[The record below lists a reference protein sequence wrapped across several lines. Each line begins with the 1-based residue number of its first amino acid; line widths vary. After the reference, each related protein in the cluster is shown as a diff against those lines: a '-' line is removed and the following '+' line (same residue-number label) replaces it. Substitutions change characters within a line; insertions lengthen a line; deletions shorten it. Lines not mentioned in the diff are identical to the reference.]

1 MLLMRSC
8 RAFMRSIT
16 APHVIVTALLI
27 LILIASCRH
36 FTIAQAAA
44 DKGLVEL
51 ESIDVDP
58 KRPERRD
65 FGSLTLLSAF
75 QLASKD
81 KRFGGLSG
89 LSVGRD
95 GRLYAVSDQGY
106 WLSASMLLDPD
117 GALKDLVDWR
127 IAPILTTTKLP
138 VSGRLRDAEALAQ
151 ARDGSFLV
159 AFEGLHRI
167 WRYSPPPK
175 TFESTPVSVQIP
187 SAVAQAPSN
196 GGIEAL
202 ATLADGRLLIIA
214 EELENPDGSVKA
226 WVLDDGQFTELSYL
240 PAKGFRVT
248 DCAALNDGDVLV
260 LERRYVPF
268 GILSA
273 RLTRVKA
280 GSLRPGAKLAGKE
293 LLKLEQPLA
302 VENFEGIAVQ
312 QTSNGTMIFIVSDDN
327 YSSFQQTLLLQF
339 LLPDSDP

>member
-1 MLLMRSC
+1 MDRKTTHA
-8 RAFMRSIT
+8 R
-16 APHVIVTALLI
+16 
-27 LILIASCRH
+27 
-36 FTIAQAAA
+36 
-44 DKGLVEL
+44 LVEL
-51 ESIDVDP
+51 VPIEVDR
-58 KRPERRD
+58 KRVERRN
-65 FGSLTLLSAF
+65 FGALTLLSAF

-89 LSVGRD
+89 LSVGPD
-95 GRLYAVSDQGY
+95 GRLYAVSDHGF

-138 VSGRLRDAEALAQ
+138 VRGRLRDAEALAQ

-159 AFEGLHRI
+159 AFEDLHRI
-167 WRYSPPPK
+167 WRYSPPPE

-226 WVLDDGQFTELSYL
+226 WVLDDGRFTELSYL

-273 RLTRVKA
+273 RLTRVTA
-280 GSLRPGAKLAGKE
+280 GSLRPGAKVAGKE

-339 LLPDSDP
+339 LLSDSDP

>member
-1 MLLMRSC
+1 MNLMWAILVRVLVSFSLVSC
-8 RAFMRSIT
+8 SD
-16 APHVIVTALLI
+16 
-27 LILIASCRH
+27 
-36 FTIAQAAA
+36 AAVDRKTTHA
-44 DKGLVEL
+44 RLVEL
-51 ESIDVDP
+51 VPIDVDP
-58 KRPERRD
+58 KRVERRN
-65 FGSLTLLSAF
+65 FGALTLLSAF
-75 QLASKD
+75 QLVSKD

-95 GRLYAVSDQGY
+95 GRLYAVSDHGY
-106 WLSASMLLDPD
+106 WLSASMLLGPD
-117 GALKDLVDWR
+117 DALKDLVDWR

-138 VSGRLRDAEALAQ
+138 VSGRLRDAEALTQ

-167 WRYSPPPK
+167 SRYSPPPK

-226 WVLDDGQFTELSYL
+226 WVHDDGQFTELSYL

-273 RLTRVKA
+273 RLTLVKA

-327 YSSFQQTLLLQF
+327 YSRFQQTLLLQF

>member
-1 MLLMRSC
+1 MNLMWAIIIRVLVSFCLVSC
-8 RAFMRSIT
+8 SD
-16 APHVIVTALLI
+16 
-27 LILIASCRH
+27 
-36 FTIAQAAA
+36 AAVDRKTTHA
-44 DKGLVEL
+44 RLVEL
-51 ESIDVDP
+51 VPIDVDP
-58 KRPERRD
+58 KRVERRN
-65 FGSLTLLSAF
+65 FGALTLLSAF
-75 QLASKD
+75 QLVSKD

-95 GRLYAVSDQGY
+95 GRLYAVSDHGY
-106 WLSASMLLDPD
+106 WLSASMLLGPD
-117 GALKDLVDWR
+117 DALKDLVDWR
-127 IAPILTTTKLP
+127 IAPILTTAKLP
-138 VSGRLRDAEALAQ
+138 VSGRLRDAESLTQ

-167 WRYSPPPK
+167 SRYSPPPK

-187 SAVAQAPSN
+187 SAVVQAPSN

-248 DCAALNDGDVLV
+248 DCAALNNGDVLV

-273 RLTRVKA
+273 RLTRVTA

-312 QTSNGTMIFIVSDDN
+312 QTSHGTMIFIVSDDN

>member
-1 MLLMRSC
+1 MLAQQMNLMWAILVRVLVSFSLVSC
-8 RAFMRSIT
+8 SD
-16 APHVIVTALLI
+16 
-27 LILIASCRH
+27 
-36 FTIAQAAA
+36 AAVDRKTTHA
-44 DKGLVEL
+44 RLVEL
-51 ESIDVDP
+51 VPIDVDP
-58 KRPERRD
+58 KRVERRN
-65 FGSLTLLSAF
+65 FGALTLLSAF
-75 QLASKD
+75 QLVSKD

-95 GRLYAVSDQGY
+95 GRLYAVSDHGY
-106 WLSASMLLDPD
+106 WLSASMLLGPD
-117 GALKDLVDWR
+117 DALKDLVDWR

-138 VSGRLRDAEALAQ
+138 VRGRLRDAEALAQ

-167 WRYSPPPK
+167 SLYSPPPE

-248 DCAALNDGDVLV
+248 DCAALNNGDVLV

-273 RLTRVKA
+273 RLTRVTA

-339 LLPDSDP
+339 LLPHSDP

>member
-1 MLLMRSC
+1 MNLMWAILVRVLVSFSLVSC
-8 RAFMRSIT
+8 SD
-16 APHVIVTALLI
+16 
-27 LILIASCRH
+27 
-36 FTIAQAAA
+36 AAVDRKTTHA
-44 DKGLVEL
+44 RLVEL
-51 ESIDVDP
+51 VPIDVDP
-58 KRPERRD
+58 KRVERRN
-65 FGSLTLLSAF
+65 FGALTLLSAF

-95 GRLYAVSDQGY
+95 GRLYAVSDHGY
-106 WLSASMLLDPD
+106 WLSASMLLGPD
-117 GALKDLVDWR
+117 DALKDLVDWR

-138 VSGRLRDAEALAQ
+138 VRGRLRDAEALAQ

-167 WRYSPPPK
+167 SLYSPPPE

-248 DCAALNDGDVLV
+248 DCAALNNGDVLV

-273 RLTRVKA
+273 RLTRVKG

-339 LLPDSDP
+339 LLPHSDP

>member
-1 MLLMRSC
+1 MNLMWAIIARILVSFSLVSC
-8 RAFMRSIT
+8 SD
-16 APHVIVTALLI
+16 
-27 LILIASCRH
+27 
-36 FTIAQAAA
+36 AAVDRKTTHA
-44 DKGLVEL
+44 RLVEL
-51 ESIDVDP
+51 VPIDVDP
-58 KRPERRD
+58 KRVERRN
-65 FGSLTLLSAF
+65 FGALTLLSAF

-95 GRLYAVSDQGY
+95 GRLYAVSDHGY
-106 WLSASMLLDPD
+106 WLSASMLLGPD
-117 GALKDLVDWR
+117 DALKDLVDWR

-167 WRYSPPPK
+167 SLYSPPPE

-273 RLTRVKA
+273 RLTRVTA
-280 GSLRPGAKLAGKE
+280 GSLRPGAKVAGKE

-339 LLPDSDP
+339 LLPHSDP

>member
-1 MLLMRSC
+1 VDRKTTHA
-8 RAFMRSIT
+8 R
-16 APHVIVTALLI
+16 
-27 LILIASCRH
+27 
-36 FTIAQAAA
+36 
-44 DKGLVEL
+44 LVEL
-51 ESIDVDP
+51 VPIEVDR
-58 KRPERRD
+58 KRVERRN
-65 FGSLTLLSAF
+65 FGALTLLSAF

-89 LSVGRD
+89 LSVGPD
-95 GRLYAVSDQGY
+95 GRVYAVSDQSY

-117 GALKDLVDWR
+117 ALKDLVDWR

-167 WRYSPPPK
+167 SLCSPPPK

-248 DCAALNDGDVLV
+248 DCAALNNGDMLV

-280 GSLRPGAKLAGKE
+280 GSLRPGSKLAGKE

-312 QTSNGTMIFIVSDDN
+312 QTSNETMIFIVSDDN

-339 LLPDSDP
+339 LLPHSDP

>member
-1 MLLMRSC
+1 MNLMWAIIARILVSFSLVSC
-8 RAFMRSIT
+8 SD
-16 APHVIVTALLI
+16 
-27 LILIASCRH
+27 
-36 FTIAQAAA
+36 AAVDRKTTHA
-44 DKGLVEL
+44 RLVEL
-51 ESIDVDP
+51 VPIDVDP
-58 KRPERRD
+58 KRVDRRN
-65 FGSLTLLSAF
+65 FGALTLLSAF

-95 GRLYAVSDQGY
+95 GRLYAVSDHGY
-106 WLSASMLLDPD
+106 WLSASILLGPD
-117 GALKDLVDWR
+117 DALKDLVDWR

-138 VSGRLRDAEALAQ
+138 VRGRLRDAEALAQ

-167 WRYSPPPK
+167 SLYSPPPE

-248 DCAALNDGDVLV
+248 DCAALNNGDVLV

-273 RLTRVKA
+273 RLTRVTA
-280 GSLRPGAKLAGKE
+280 GSLRPGAKVAGKE

-339 LLPDSDP
+339 LLPHSDP

>member
-1 MLLMRSC
+1 MNMMWAIIVRVLVSFSLVSC
-8 RAFMRSIT
+8 SD
-16 APHVIVTALLI
+16 
-27 LILIASCRH
+27 
-36 FTIAQAAA
+36 AAVDRKTTHA
-44 DKGLVEL
+44 RLVEL
-51 ESIDVDP
+51 VPIDVDR
-58 KRPERRD
+58 KRVERRN
-65 FGSLTLLSAF
+65 FGALTLLSAF
-75 QLASKD
+75 QLTSKD

-89 LSVGRD
+89 LSVGPD

-106 WLSASMLLDPD
+106 WLSASMLLGPD
-117 GALKDLVDWR
+117 DALKDLVDWR

-159 AFEGLHRI
+159 AFEGFHRI

-273 RLTRVKA
+273 RLTLVKA
-280 GSLRPGAKLAGKE
+280 GSLQPGAKLAGKE

>member
-1 MLLMRSC
+1 MNLMWAIIVRVLVSFSLVSC
-8 RAFMRSIT
+8 SD
-16 APHVIVTALLI
+16 
-27 LILIASCRH
+27 
-36 FTIAQAAA
+36 AAVDRKTTHA
-44 DKGLVEL
+44 RLVEL
-51 ESIDVDP
+51 VPIEVDR
-58 KRPERRD
+58 KRVERRN
-65 FGSLTLLSAF
+65 FGALTLLSAF
-75 QLASKD
+75 QLTSKD

-95 GRLYAVSDQGY
+95 GRLYAVSDHGY
-106 WLSASMLLDPD
+106 WLSASMLLGPD
-117 GALKDLVDWR
+117 DALKDLVDWR

-138 VSGRLRDAEALAQ
+138 VRGRLRDAEALAQ

-167 WRYSPPPK
+167 SLYSPPPN
-175 TFESTPVSVQIP
+175 TFESIPVSVEIPSAVGRAPIP

-248 DCAALNDGDVLV
+248 DCAALKDGDVLV

-339 LLPDSDP
+339 LLPHSDP

>member
-1 MLLMRSC
+1 MLSQRLNLTWAIIARILVSLSLISC
-8 RAFMRSIT
+8 SGAAGDRLT
-16 APHVIVTALLI
+16 AHP
-27 LILIASCRH
+27 R
-36 FTIAQAAA
+36 
-44 DKGLVEL
+44 LVEL
-51 ESIDVDP
+51 IPIDVDP
-58 KRPERRD
+58 KRPERRT
-65 FGSLTLLSAF
+65 FGSLTLVSAF
-75 QLASKD
+75 HLASKD

-89 LSVGRD
+89 LSIGTD
-95 GRLYAVSDQGY
+95 GGLYAVSDRGY
-106 WLSASMLLDPD
+106 WLSARMLQDPN
-117 GALKDLVDWR
+117 GALKDLVEWR
-127 IAPILTTTKLP
+127 IAPILTTTKTP
-138 VSGRLRDAEALAQ
+138 VRGRLRDAEALAQ

-159 AFEGLHRI
+159 AFEGFHRI

-187 SAVAQAPSN
+187 PAAAQAPSN

-202 ATLADGRLLIIA
+202 TTLADGRLLIIA

-226 WVLDDGQFTELSYL
+226 WVLDDRQFTELSYL

-248 DCAALNDGDVLV
+248 DCAALDNGDVLV

-280 GSLRPGAKLAGKE
+280 DSLRPGAKLAGKE

-327 YSSFQQTLLLQF
+327 YSRFQQTLLLQF
-339 LLPDSDP
+339 LLSPSDL

>member
-1 MLLMRSC
+1 MNLMWAILVRVLVSFSLVSC
-8 RAFMRSIT
+8 SD
-16 APHVIVTALLI
+16 
-27 LILIASCRH
+27 
-36 FTIAQAAA
+36 AAVDRKTTHA
-44 DKGLVEL
+44 RLVEL
-51 ESIDVDP
+51 VPIDVDP
-58 KRPERRD
+58 KRVERRN
-65 FGSLTLLSAF
+65 FGALTLLSAF
-75 QLASKD
+75 QLVSKD

-95 GRLYAVSDQGY
+95 GRLYAVSDHGY
-106 WLSASMLLDPD
+106 WLSASMLLGPD
-117 GALKDLVDWR
+117 DALKDLVDWR

-167 WRYSPPPK
+167 SRYSPPPK

-273 RLTRVKA
+273 RLTRVTA

>member
-1 MLLMRSC
+1 MLAQQMNLMWAIIVRVLVSFSLVSC
-8 RAFMRSIT
+8 SD
-16 APHVIVTALLI
+16 
-27 LILIASCRH
+27 
-36 FTIAQAAA
+36 AAVDRKTTHA
-44 DKGLVEL
+44 RLVEL
-51 ESIDVDP
+51 VPIDVDP
-58 KRPERRD
+58 KRVDRRN
-65 FGSLTLLSAF
+65 FGALTLLSAF

-95 GRLYAVSDQGY
+95 GRLYAVSDHGY
-106 WLSASMLLDPD
+106 WLSASMLLGPGD
-117 GALKDLVDWR
+117 ALKDLVDWR

-138 VSGRLRDAEALAQ
+138 VRGRLRDAEALAQ

-167 WRYSPPPK
+167 SLYSPPPE

-248 DCAALNDGDVLV
+248 DCAALNNGDVLV

-273 RLTRVKA
+273 RLTLVKA
-280 GSLRPGAKLAGKE
+280 GGLRPGAKLAGKE

-339 LLPDSDP
+339 LLPDFDP

>member
-1 MLLMRSC
+1 MLAQQMNLMWAILVRVLVSFSLVSC
-8 RAFMRSIT
+8 SD
-16 APHVIVTALLI
+16 
-27 LILIASCRH
+27 
-36 FTIAQAAA
+36 AAVDRKTTHA
-44 DKGLVEL
+44 RLVEL
-51 ESIDVDP
+51 VPIDVDP
-58 KRPERRD
+58 KRVERRN
-65 FGSLTLLSAF
+65 FGALTLLSAF

-95 GRLYAVSDQGY
+95 GRLYAVSDHGY
-106 WLSASMLLDPD
+106 WLSASILLGPD
-117 GALKDLVDWR
+117 DALKDLVDWR

-138 VSGRLRDAEALAQ
+138 VRGRLRDAEALAQ

-167 WRYSPPPK
+167 SLYSPPPE

-248 DCAALNDGDVLV
+248 DCAALNNGDVLV

-273 RLTRVKA
+273 RLTRVTA
-280 GSLRPGAKLAGKE
+280 GSLRPGAKVAGKE

-327 YSSFQQTLLLQF
+327 YSSLQQTLLLQF
-339 LLPDSDP
+339 LLPHSHP

>member
-1 MLLMRSC
+1 MLAQQMNMMWAIIVRVLVSFSLVSC
-8 RAFMRSIT
+8 SD
-16 APHVIVTALLI
+16 
-27 LILIASCRH
+27 
-36 FTIAQAAA
+36 AAVDRKTTHA
-44 DKGLVEL
+44 RLVEL
-51 ESIDVDP
+51 VPIDVDR
-58 KRPERRD
+58 KRVERRN
-65 FGSLTLLSAF
+65 FGALTLLSAF
-75 QLASKD
+75 QLTSKD

-95 GRLYAVSDQGY
+95 GRLYAVSDHGY
-106 WLSASMLLDPD
+106 WLSTSMLLGPD
-117 GALKDLVDWR
+117 DALKDLVDWR

-159 AFEGLHRI
+159 AFEGFHRI

-273 RLTRVKA
+273 RLTLVKA
-280 GSLRPGAKLAGKE
+280 GSLQPGAKLAGKE

-339 LLPDSDP
+339 LLPHSDP

>member
-1 MLLMRSC
+1 MLAQQMNLMWAIIVRVLVSFSLVSC
-8 RAFMRSIT
+8 SD
-16 APHVIVTALLI
+16 
-27 LILIASCRH
+27 
-36 FTIAQAAA
+36 AAVDRKTTHA
-44 DKGLVEL
+44 RLVEL
-51 ESIDVDP
+51 VPIDVDP
-58 KRPERRD
+58 KRVERRN
-65 FGSLTLLSAF
+65 FGALTLLSAF
-75 QLASKD
+75 QLVSKD

-95 GRLYAVSDQGY
+95 GRLYAVSDHGY
-106 WLSASMLLDPD
+106 WLSASMLLGPD
-117 GALKDLVDWR
+117 DALKDLVDWR

-167 WRYSPPPK
+167 SLYSPPPK

-202 ATLADGRLLIIA
+202 ATLADGQLLIIA

-248 DCAALNDGDVLV
+248 DCAALNNGDVLV

-273 RLTRVKA
+273 RLTRVTA

-302 VENFEGIAVQ
+302 VENFEGIADQ

-339 LLPDSDP
+339 LLPHSDP

>member
-1 MLLMRSC
+1 MLAQQMNLMWAIIVRVLVSFSLVSC
-8 RAFMRSIT
+8 SD
-16 APHVIVTALLI
+16 
-27 LILIASCRH
+27 
-36 FTIAQAAA
+36 AAVDRKTTHA
-44 DKGLVEL
+44 RLVEL
-51 ESIDVDP
+51 VPIEVDL
-58 KRPERRD
+58 KRVERRN
-65 FGSLTLLSAF
+65 FGALTLLSAF

-89 LSVGRD
+89 LSVGPD
-95 GRLYAVSDQGY
+95 GRVYAVSDQSY

-117 GALKDLVDWR
+117 ALKDLVDWR

-138 VSGRLRDAEALAQ
+138 VRGSLRDAEALAQ
-151 ARDGSFLV
+151 TRDGSFLV
-159 AFEGLHRI
+159 AFEGFHRI

-226 WVLDDGQFTELSYL
+226 WVIDDGQFTELSYL
-240 PAKGFRVT
+240 PGKGFRVT

>member
-1 MLLMRSC
+1 MNLMWAILVRVLVSFSLVSC
-8 RAFMRSIT
+8 SD
-16 APHVIVTALLI
+16 
-27 LILIASCRH
+27 
-36 FTIAQAAA
+36 AAVDRKTTHA
-44 DKGLVEL
+44 RLVEL
-51 ESIDVDP
+51 VPIDVDP
-58 KRPERRD
+58 KRVERQN
-65 FGSLTLLSAF
+65 FGALTLLSAF

-95 GRLYAVSDQGY
+95 GRLYAVSDHGY
-106 WLSASMLLDPD
+106 WLSASMLLGPD
-117 GALKDLVDWR
+117 DALKDLVDWR

-167 WRYSPPPK
+167 SRYSPPPK

-248 DCAALNDGDVLV
+248 DCAALNNGDVLV

-273 RLTRVKA
+273 RLTRVTA

-327 YSSFQQTLLLQF
+327 YSRFQQTLLLQF
-339 LLPDSDP
+339 LLPDFDP

>member
-1 MLLMRSC
+1 MNLMWAIIARILVSFSLVSC
-8 RAFMRSIT
+8 SD
-16 APHVIVTALLI
+16 
-27 LILIASCRH
+27 
-36 FTIAQAAA
+36 AAVDRKTTHA
-44 DKGLVEL
+44 RLVEL
-51 ESIDVDP
+51 VPIDVDP
-58 KRPERRD
+58 KRVDRRN
-65 FGSLTLLSAF
+65 FGALTLLSAF

-95 GRLYAVSDQGY
+95 GRLYAVSDHGY
-106 WLSASMLLDPD
+106 WLSASILLGPD
-117 GALKDLVDWR
+117 DALKDLVDWR

-138 VSGRLRDAEALAQ
+138 VRGRLRDAEALAQ

-167 WRYSPPPK
+167 SLYSPPPE

-248 DCAALNDGDVLV
+248 DCAALNNGDVLV

-273 RLTRVKA
+273 RLTRVTA
-280 GSLRPGAKLAGKE
+280 GSLRPGAKVAGKE

>member
-1 MLLMRSC
+1 MLAQQMNLMWAIIVRVLVSFCLVSC
-8 RAFMRSIT
+8 SD
-16 APHVIVTALLI
+16 
-27 LILIASCRH
+27 
-36 FTIAQAAA
+36 AAVDRKTTHA
-44 DKGLVEL
+44 RLVEL
-51 ESIDVDP
+51 VPIDVDP
-58 KRPERRD
+58 KRVERRN
-65 FGSLTLLSAF
+65 FGALTLLSAF

-95 GRLYAVSDQGY
+95 GRLYAVSDHGY
-106 WLSASMLLDPD
+106 WLSASMLLGPD
-117 GALKDLVDWR
+117 DALKDLVDWR

-138 VSGRLRDAEALAQ
+138 VRGRLRDAEALAQ

-167 WRYSPPPK
+167 SLYSPPPK

-226 WVLDDGQFTELSYL
+226 WVLDDGRFTELSYL

-248 DCAALNDGDVLV
+248 DCAALNNGDVLV

-280 GSLRPGAKLAGKE
+280 GSLRSGAKLAGKE

-327 YSSFQQTLLLQF
+327 YSSFQQTLVLQF
-339 LLPDSDP
+339 LLPDFDP

>member
-1 MLLMRSC
+1 MLAQQMNLMWAIILRVLVSFSLVSC
-8 RAFMRSIT
+8 S
-16 APHVIVTALLI
+16 
-27 LILIASCRH
+27 
-36 FTIAQAAA
+36 AAA
-44 DKGLVEL
+44 VDRKTTHARLVEL
-51 ESIDVDP
+51 VPIEVDR
-58 KRPERRD
+58 KRAERRN
-65 FGSLTLLSAF
+65 FGALTLLSAF

-106 WLSASMLLDPD
+106 WLSASMLLGPD
-117 GALKDLVDWR
+117 DTLKDLVDWR

-167 WRYSPPPK
+167 SLYSPPPK

-202 ATLADGRLLIIA
+202 TTLADGRLLIIA
-214 EELENPDGSVKA
+214 EELENPDGSVKV

-248 DCAALNDGDVLV
+248 DCAALNNGDVLV

-273 RLTRVKA
+273 RLTRIKA
-280 GSLRPGAKLAGKE
+280 GSFRPGAKLAGKE

-302 VENFEGIAVQ
+302 VENFDGIAVQ
-312 QTSNGTMIFIVSDDN
+312 QTSNGTMIFTVSDDN

-339 LLPDSDP
+339 LLPDFDP

>member
-1 MLLMRSC
+1 MLAQQMNLMWAIIVRVLVSFSLVSC
-8 RAFMRSIT
+8 SD
-16 APHVIVTALLI
+16 
-27 LILIASCRH
+27 
-36 FTIAQAAA
+36 AAVDRKTTHA
-44 DKGLVEL
+44 RLVEL
-51 ESIDVDP
+51 VPIDVDP
-58 KRPERRD
+58 KRVERRN
-65 FGSLTLLSAF
+65 FGALTLLSAF
-75 QLASKD
+75 QLVSKD

-95 GRLYAVSDQGY
+95 GRLYAVSDHGY
-106 WLSASMLLDPD
+106 WLSASMLLGPD
-117 GALKDLVDWR
+117 DALKDLVDWR

-167 WRYSPPPK
+167 SRYSPPPK

-248 DCAALNDGDVLV
+248 DCAALNNGDVLV

-273 RLTRVKA
+273 RLTRVTA

-339 LLPDSDP
+339 LLPDFDP

>member
-1 MLLMRSC
+1 MLAQQMNMMWAIIVRVLVSFSLVSC
-8 RAFMRSIT
+8 SD
-16 APHVIVTALLI
+16 
-27 LILIASCRH
+27 
-36 FTIAQAAA
+36 AAVDRKTTHA
-44 DKGLVEL
+44 RLVEL
-51 ESIDVDP
+51 VPIDVDR
-58 KRPERRD
+58 KRVERRN
-65 FGSLTLLSAF
+65 FGALTLLSAF
-75 QLASKD
+75 QLTSKD

-89 LSVGRD
+89 LSVGPD

-106 WLSASMLLDPD
+106 WLSASMLLGPD

-159 AFEGLHRI
+159 AFEGFHRI

-273 RLTRVKA
+273 RLTLVKA
-280 GSLRPGAKLAGKE
+280 GSLQPGAKLAGKE

>member
-1 MLLMRSC
+1 MNLMWAIIARILVSFSLVSC
-8 RAFMRSIT
+8 SD
-16 APHVIVTALLI
+16 
-27 LILIASCRH
+27 
-36 FTIAQAAA
+36 AAVDRKTTHA
-44 DKGLVEL
+44 RLVEL
-51 ESIDVDP
+51 VPIDVDP
-58 KRPERRD
+58 KRVERRN
-65 FGSLTLLSAF
+65 FGALTLLSAF

-95 GRLYAVSDQGY
+95 GRLYAVSDHGY
-106 WLSASMLLDPD
+106 WLSASILLGPD
-117 GALKDLVDWR
+117 DALKDLVDWR

-138 VSGRLRDAEALAQ
+138 VRGRLRDAEALAQ

-167 WRYSPPPK
+167 SLYSPPPE

-248 DCAALNDGDVLV
+248 DCAALNNGDVLV

-273 RLTRVKA
+273 RLTRVTA
-280 GSLRPGAKLAGKE
+280 GSLRPGAKVAGKE

-339 LLPDSDP
+339 LLPHSHP

>member
-1 MLLMRSC
+1 MNLMWAIIVRVLVSFSLVSC
-8 RAFMRSIT
+8 SD
-16 APHVIVTALLI
+16 
-27 LILIASCRH
+27 
-36 FTIAQAAA
+36 AAVDRKTTHA
-44 DKGLVEL
+44 RLVEL
-51 ESIDVDP
+51 VPIDVDP
-58 KRPERRD
+58 KRVERRN
-65 FGSLTLLSAF
+65 FGALTLLSAF
-75 QLASKD
+75 QLTSKD

-95 GRLYAVSDQGY
+95 GRLYAVSDHGY
-106 WLSASMLLDPD
+106 WLSASMLLGPD
-117 GALKDLVDWR
+117 NALKDLVDWR

-138 VSGRLRDAEALAQ
+138 VRGRLRDAEALAQ

-167 WRYSPPPK
+167 SLYSPPPN

-187 SAVAQAPSN
+187 SAVALAPSN

-248 DCAALNDGDVLV
+248 DCAALNNGDVLV

-273 RLTRVKA
+273 RLTRVTA

-339 LLPDSDP
+339 LLPHSDP